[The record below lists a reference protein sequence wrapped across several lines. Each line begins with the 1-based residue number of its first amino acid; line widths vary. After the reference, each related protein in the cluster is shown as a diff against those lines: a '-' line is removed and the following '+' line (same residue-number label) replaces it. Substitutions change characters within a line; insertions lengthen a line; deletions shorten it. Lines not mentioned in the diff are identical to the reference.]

1 MQCKSLTSQSNLII
15 IICIANF
22 PKIAQWDIALDRF
35 SIIGGIFRAE
45 RNFSLSCYF
54 SFIMREGGQNGGG
67 GWFKLSRG
75 IGKTRNCRLV
85 NRLDGTID
93 NNEVNITGYDLI
105 RKDRN
110 RNGGGVAIYIRNV
123 IPYTIC
129 NHLLSSTVEAICIEI
144 NKPNSKPLLIST
156 WYRPP
161 DAKIELL
168 VHFEN
173 FLQNIDEEDK
183 NFVITGD
190 FNCNFLSTE
199 NNNQHTNK
207 LIELI
212 NEYQLQ
218 QLITSPTR
226 ITPRT
231 KTLLDIIIT
240 KIGDTKIIES
250 GVIHLGISDHSLV
263 YACRKVSIPKA
274 KPKVVETRQF
284 KHFNITN
291 FQQDLNQALNST
303 LFYNCTDAN
312 TACYTWKE
320 IFLEIADIHAPVL
333 KRKVKSE
340 YNPWM
345 TNEIK
350 NMSYHR
356 DFLKRKAIKHNS
368 TRYHELYKNCRNRV
382 NNLIKDT
389 KAIYFKNKLESTTN
403 SKEGGEQSIYY

>member
-1 MQCKSLTSQSNLII
+1 M
-15 IICIANF
+15 
-22 PKIAQWDIALDRF
+22 
-35 SIIGGIFRAE
+35 
-45 RNFSLSCYF
+45 
-54 SFIMREGGQNGGG
+54 
-67 GWFKLSRG
+67 
-75 IGKTRNCRLV
+75 
-85 NRLDGTID
+85 
-93 NNEVNITGYDLI
+93 
-105 RKDRN
+105 
-110 RNGGGVAIYIRNV
+110 
-123 IPYTIC
+123 
-129 NHLLSSTVEAICIEI
+129 
-144 NKPNSKPLLIST
+144 IST

-218 QLITSPTR
+218 QLITNPTR

-284 KHFNITN
+284 KYFNITN
-291 FQQDLNQALNST
+291 FQQR
-303 LFYNCTDAN
+303 
-312 TACYTWKE
+312 
-320 IFLEIADIHAPVL
+320 P
-333 KRKVKSE
+333 
-340 YNPWM
+340 
-345 TNEIK
+345 
-350 NMSYHR
+350 
-356 DFLKRKAIKHNS
+356 
-368 TRYHELYKNCRNRV
+368 
-382 NNLIKDT
+382 
-389 KAIYFKNKLESTTN
+389 
-403 SKEGGEQSIYY
+403 

>member
-1 MQCKSLTSQSNLII
+1 M
-15 IICIANF
+15 
-22 PKIAQWDIALDRF
+22 
-35 SIIGGIFRAE
+35 
-45 RNFSLSCYF
+45 
-54 SFIMREGGQNGGG
+54 
-67 GWFKLSRG
+67 
-75 IGKTRNCRLV
+75 
-85 NRLDGTID
+85 
-93 NNEVNITGYDLI
+93 
-105 RKDRN
+105 
-110 RNGGGVAIYIRNV
+110 
-123 IPYTIC
+123 
-129 NHLLSSTVEAICIEI
+129 
-144 NKPNSKPLLIST
+144 
-156 WYRPP
+156 
-161 DAKIELL
+161 
-168 VHFEN
+168 
-173 FLQNIDEEDK
+173 
-183 NFVITGD
+183 
-190 FNCNFLSTE
+190 
-199 NNNQHTNK
+199 
-207 LIELI
+207 IELI

-231 KTLLDIIIT
+231 KTSLDIIIIT
-240 KIGDTKIIES
+240 KIGDTKIIDS

-312 TACYTWKE
+312 TAWYAWKE
-320 IFLEIADIHAPVL
+320 IFLEIADILAPVL

-350 NMSYHR
+350 SMSHHR

-382 NNLIKDT
+382 NRLIKDT
-389 KAIYFKNKLESTTN
+389 KATYFKNKLESTTN
-403 SKEGGEQSIYY
+403 SKDF